1 MATRLVYS
9 LGLLAAVVTALWAD
23 MPSGAMDFMMFAMVA
38 LGAAYAV
45 MNIDHNNPQ
54 AYILTALV
62 IFAAG
67 EAGVVTHIYQ
77 VGGSIDAILDNVAVV
92 YLSGGAAVFGMRAW
106 SLVSKGSL

>member
-1 MATRLVYS
+1 MATRIVYS
-9 LGLLAAVVTALWAD
+9 LGLLAAAIAALWTGL
-23 MPSGAMDFMMFAMVA
+23 PENAMGFLMFAMVA

-54 AYILTALV
+54 AYIVTALV
-62 IFAAG
+62 IAAAG
-67 EAGVVTHIYQ
+67 GADVVAHIYV
-77 VGGSIDAILDNVAVV
+77 VGEYIDAILDQVAVV

>member
-9 LGLLAAVVTALWAD
+9 LGLLAAAVAALWDGA
-23 MPSGAMDFMMFAMVA
+23 PEGAMAFLMFAMVA

-45 MNIDHNNPQ
+45 LNIDHNNPQ

-62 IFAAG
+62 IVAAG
-67 EAGVVTHIYQ
+67 GGDVVTHIYA
-77 VGGSIDAILDNVAVV
+77 VGPYIDSILDQVAVV